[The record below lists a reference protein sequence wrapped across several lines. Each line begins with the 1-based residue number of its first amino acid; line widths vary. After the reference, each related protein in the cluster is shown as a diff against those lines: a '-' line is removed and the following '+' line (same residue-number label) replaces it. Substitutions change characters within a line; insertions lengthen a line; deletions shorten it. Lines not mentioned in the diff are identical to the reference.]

1 MLPEW
6 HEQLRSGDQS
16 FWFRAMVAT
25 DSAEVTDI
33 DVGYFNGDDNNLF
46 KKEKEKKKQGQ

>member
-16 FWFRAMVAT
+16 FWFRPMVAT
-25 DSAEVTDI
+25 DSVEAI
-33 DVGYFNGDDNNLF
+33 GIA
-46 KKEKEKKKQGQ
+46 KKYDSANMNSDTADEIKFAGV